1 MSVSCDTENS
11 FAPATA
17 KRDSEFQI
25 IVNLICSKTSPL
37 NSAYKLSIFPPGTN
51 IGNCRLHLYSQNIQL
66 F

>member
-11 FAPATA
+11 FAPASA

-25 IVNLICSKTSPL
+25 IVNLMCSKTSPL
-37 NSAYKLSIFPPGTN
+37 NSAYKLSIVPPGTN
-51 IGNCRLHLYSQNIQL
+51 IGNCRLYLYSQNLEL